1 MHYHLLTF
9 DYLYIKL
16 VLYIERVN
24 LDRLIILKKS
34 NQIFAEEIEL

>member
-16 VLYIERVN
+16 VLYIEQVN
-24 LDRLIILKKS
+24 LDRLINFKKS
-34 NQIFAEEIEL
+34 NHIFIEEIKL